1 MNVFDSRLDLTINEV
16 RTALFHG
23 GALRSDDDKVCV
35 SGADVFFREMGCPGW
50 NEGML
55 FYDVKT
61 YGWYISVPS
70 GSGSVLLPMTRVAEW
85 RTDCP
90 REEENDDEV

>member
-16 RTALFHG
+16 RTALFQG
-23 GALRSDDDKVCV
+23 GALRSDDDKVCT
-35 SGADVFFREMGCPGW
+35 SGAPVFFREMGCPGW

-55 FYDVKT
+55 YFDQKT
-61 YGWYISVPS
+61 NSWYISVPS
-70 GSGSVLLPMTRVAEW
+70 GDGSLLLPMTRIAEW

-90 REEENDDEV
+90 REEAEE

>member
-16 RTALFHG
+16 RTALFQG
-23 GALRSDDDKVCV
+23 GALRSYDDKVCT
-35 SGADVFFREMGCPGW
+35 SGAAVFFRETGCAGW

-55 FYDVKT
+55 YFDQKT
-61 YGWYISVPS
+61 KSWYISVPS
-70 GSGSVLLPMTRVAEW
+70 GGSSILLPMSCVAVW

-90 REEENDDEV
+90 REEDDK